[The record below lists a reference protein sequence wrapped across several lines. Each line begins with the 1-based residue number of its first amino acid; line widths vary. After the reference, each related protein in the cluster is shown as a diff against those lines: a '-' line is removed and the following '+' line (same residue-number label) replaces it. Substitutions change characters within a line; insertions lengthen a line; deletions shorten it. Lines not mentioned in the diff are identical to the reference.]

1 MTRMREQEG
10 RTPIKE
16 EVEDH
21 PMDRVAIFEKVIT
34 DIICKFMCHHPFL
47 PIRQEES
54 PTKGKW
60 KVRRDPAGRERP
72 RRDSTYSR

>member
-21 PMDRVAIFEKVIT
+21 PMDRVAIFEKVFIY
-34 DIICKFMCHHPFL
+34 IFCKC
-47 PIRQEES
+47 
-54 PTKGKW
+54 
-60 KVRRDPAGRERP
+60 
-72 RRDSTYSR
+72 